1 MPSILIIDD
10 DEQIRRLLREA
21 FEQAG
26 YAVTVAANGVEGTN
40 LYTQSPTDVVILDI
54 LMPEKEGLETI
65 LDLKREF
72 PAVNI
77 IAISGGSERARV
89 DVLDLAK
96 RLGAKHTLTKP
107 FEIRTLLHLADD
119 ILSSSSAT

>member
-1 MPSILIIDD
+1 MPSVLIIDD
-10 DEQIRRLLREA
+10 DEQVRCLLREA

-26 YAVTVAANGVEGTN
+26 YEVAAAANGAEGIQ
-40 LYTQSPTDVVILDI
+40 LYKQDPTDIVILDI

-72 PAVNI
+72 PAVKV
-77 IAISGGSERARV
+77 IAISGGSERARI

-107 FEIRTLLHLADD
+107 FELRTLLTLASEM
-119 ILSSSSAT
+119 LSPSR